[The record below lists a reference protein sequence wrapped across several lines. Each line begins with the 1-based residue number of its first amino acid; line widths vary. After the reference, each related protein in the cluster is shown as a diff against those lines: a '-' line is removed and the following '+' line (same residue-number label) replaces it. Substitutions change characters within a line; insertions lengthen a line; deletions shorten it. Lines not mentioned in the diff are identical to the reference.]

1 MLVAIAL
8 PCSGDAEPDSQVKEL
23 CRRLGS
29 NEEGVRWRAAEELI
43 KAGPKATGT
52 LGTILLGEWLEGRK
66 LAAYILGETKDP
78 AAVPALAKSL
88 GDDDFHVRWKCA
100 VSLKNIGK
108 PSVDALIDALGKGN
122 LNAQYC
128 AAWVLG
134 EIREPKATLA
144 LAWAATSD
152 DEDLRWKAV
161 ISLKR
166 IGPAAVDGLRRL
178 VTDKNVESRRCA
190 VWSLGELATDD
201 AVEPLLD
208 ATADADADVRLKA
221 IAALAKFDLPQ
232 VRAALGKLAES
243 KDPAIAKQAVIS
255 LARLGKAA
263 GIAAG
268 DQGSHA
274 AVARKGIGD
283 DHVPQWQTYEIAATA
298 WSHAPARPMPSDAVL
313 EATFLTPDQG
323 SISVPGFR
331 TGAGWAVRIA
341 PDQPG
346 EWFYK
351 ITLTAG
357 ERVETKHGMFSCD
370 QSELPAALVLS
381 ATPARRDA
389 PVGRLRPYI
398 SRVQP
403 DDGAGKPFFLIEA
416 PTPAAGLPLDA
427 DAWKPL
433 IDACSVRGFNLL
445 RLDLSA
451 MLLYA
456 APETKRAAER
466 FLETIIPYGHEK
478 GVYFLLTLLD
488 ESHVRARGFGPLG
501 AGAAFPMVYDPT
513 APAVSAIQE
522 AYIADVLAKTAAYAN
537 VLFEL
542 CRGFNTNRS
551 AVPFARGWAEK
562 RMRLFAGVP
571 RATGAV
577 AAILSPADD
586 VSAICAAEGVQ
597 VAGVPDLKLARGR
610 AAGLVVPCPDDPSD
624 AFALAWLAAMA
635 NGSFVSWSRSPVNSL
650 DDAVRFVEQ
659 AGSGARVLADYMAT
673 EDLFAFRLDPAMVL
687 AVPPGMQAAALNAGR
702 RAIIFLAGNSQGGE
716 MVRIGMP
723 PGEFTIRWMS
733 IRTGLY
739 NDPVVGKQDRG
750 AIELQCPRFTGG
762 MLAEIDVQ

>member
-1 MLVAIAL
+1 M
-8 PCSGDAEPDSQVKEL
+8 
-23 CRRLGS
+23 
-29 NEEGVRWRAAEELI
+29 RWRAAEELI

-108 PSVDALIDALGKGN
+108 PSVDGLIEALGTGN

-128 AAWVLG
+128 AAWALG
-134 EIREPKATLA
+134 EIRDPKATLA
-144 LAWAATSD
+144 LAKAATSN

-166 IGPAAVDGLRRL
+166 IGPAAVDGLRKL

-201 AVEPLLD
+201 AAEPLLE
-208 ATADADADVRLKA
+208 ATADADAGVRLKA
-221 IAALAKFDLPQ
+221 IAALAKFDLPE
-232 VRAALGKLAES
+232 VRAALGKLAED

-263 GIAAG
+263 DVAAR
-268 DQGSHA
+268 
-274 AVARKGIGD
+274 VGIGD
-283 DHVPQWQTYEIAATA
+283 DHVPQWRTYEIKYVPVRT
-298 WSHAPARPMPSDAVL
+298 MPSNAAL
-313 EATFLTPDQG
+313 EATFLTPGQG

-331 TGAGWAVRIA
+331 TDAGWKIRIA
-341 PDQPG
+341 PGQPG

-351 ITLTAG
+351 ITLTSG
-357 ERVETKHGMFSCD
+357 ERVEMKHGMFSCD
-370 QSELPAALVLS
+370 QSELPAGLAVS
-381 ATPARRDA
+381 AKP
-389 PVGRLRPYI
+389 RPHI
-398 SRVQP
+398 CRVRP
-403 DDGAGKPFFLIEA
+403 DGAAGKPFFLTEA

-433 IDACSVRGFNLL
+433 VDACSVRGFNLL

-456 APETKRAAER
+456 EPDAKHGAER
-466 FLETIIPYGHEK
+466 FLQTIIPYGHEK

-488 ESHVRARGFGPLG
+488 ESHMKARGFGPLT

-513 APAVSAIQE
+513 APAVCAIQE
-522 AYIADVLAKTAAYAN
+522 AYITNVLAKMGGYAN

-551 AVPFARGWAEK
+551 AVPFARGWAEQ
-562 RMRLFAGVP
+562 RMRLFAGVS
-571 RATGAV
+571 RATASV
-577 AAILSPADD
+577 DQPSHPVMLSPAEDAA
-586 VSAICAAEGVQ
+586 AICAAEGVQ
-597 VAGVPDLKLARGR
+597 VAGVPGLKLAGGR

-624 AFALAWLAAMA
+624 ALALAWLTAMA
-635 NGSFVSWSRSPVNSL
+635 NGSLVSWSRSSVNSL

-659 AGSGARVLADYMAT
+659 AGSGPRVLADYMAT
-673 EDLFAFRLDPAMVL
+673 EDLFAFRPDPAMVL
-687 AVPPGMQAAALNAGR
+687 AVPPNMQSAARNAGR

-716 MVRIGMP
+716 TVRIGMP
-723 PGEFTIRWMS
+723 PGEFTVRWMS

-739 NDPVVGKQDRG
+739 DDPIAGKQDRG

-762 MLAEIDVQ
+762 MLAEIDVR